1 MSPSKT
7 TTSWARGVAAI
18 IFSLPLSFSLAQ
30 APAAPKPATQAAAAS
45 SKPSVAAVAAAVPEK
60 PVMVVGKTLDGQ
72 AFDMQALRGKVV
84 LVMLWSTDCA
94 MCRDR
99 MPELRDNYMGWK
111 DKPFEIVAISY
122 DTKRQDLLSYQQVV
136 SSFVKSKQRFPWLW
150 AGEAEYKDSLG
161 KPKTM
166 PMSYLIDKKGMV
178 VETHSGRIPAEV
190 WDKIADLVY

>member
-1 MSPSKT
+1 MVSSLTTTPRRKGRIAFFIALTLALAVAQAQTQTTKT
-7 TTSWARGVAAI
+7 TARSPATI
-18 IFSLPLSFSLAQ
+18 EK
-30 APAAPKPATQAAAAS
+30 PAAAL
-45 SKPSVAAVAAAVPEK
+45 EK

-72 AFDMQALRGKVV
+72 VFDMQALRGKVV
-84 LVMLWSTDCA
+84 LVMLWSSDCA

-111 DKPFEIVAISY
+111 GKPFEIVAISH
-122 DTKRQDLLSYQQVV
+122 DAKRQDLLSYQQVIA
-136 SSFVKSKQRFPWLW
+136 SSVKSNQRFPWLW
-150 AGEAEYKDSLG
+150 AGEFEHKDSLG

-178 VETHSGRIPAEV
+178 VETHSGRIPPEV

>member
-7 TTSWARGVAAI
+7 SASWRQAI
-18 IFSLPLSFSLAQ
+18 SAIVFGLTYSFSQAQ
-30 APAAPKPATQAAAAS
+30 TPVVSKPAAQAAAS
-45 SKPSVAAVAAAVPEK
+45 SKPSVGSVGAAVAEK

-84 LVMLWSTDCA
+84 LVMLWSSDCA

-111 DKPFEIVAISY
+111 GKPFEIVAISH
-122 DTKRQDLLSYQQVV
+122 DPKRQDLLTYQQVIA
-136 SSFVKSKQRFPWLW
+136 SSVKSNQRFPWLW
-150 AGEAEYKDSLG
+150 AGETEYKDSLG
-161 KPKTM
+161 KPKTL

-178 VETHSGRIPAEV
+178 IETHSGRIPAEV

>member
-1 MSPSKT
+1 MAFSST
-7 TTSWARGVAAI
+7 TTHWLQG
-18 IFSLPLSFSLAQ
+18 IFAFILGLTLTLAQ
-30 APAAPKPATQAAAAS
+30 AQSQPQTAKTAPKPPATS
-45 SKPSVAAVAAAVPEK
+45 EKPTATPEK
-60 PVMVVGKTLDGQ
+60 PVMMVGKTLDGQ

-84 LVMLWSTDCA
+84 LVMLWSSDCA

-136 SSFVKSKQRFPWLW
+136 SSSVKSKQRFPWLW

-178 VETHSGRIPAEV
+178 VESHSGRIPPEV